1 MFIVELG
8 SENNQEMEIEVLFPG
23 DFLMAWPKLY
33 WKGRGGV
40 WGKRGIFGAW
50 NERLKRCSRA

>member
-23 DFLMAWPKLY
+23 DFLWHGQNY
-33 WKGRGGV
+33 IGKGV
-40 WGKRGIFGAW
+40 VEFGA
-50 NERLKRCSRA
+50 NGEFLAHEMRS

>member
-23 DFLMAWPKLY
+23 DFLVAWPKLY

-40 WGKRGIFGAW
+40 WGKRGIFGA
-50 NERLKRCSRA
+50 